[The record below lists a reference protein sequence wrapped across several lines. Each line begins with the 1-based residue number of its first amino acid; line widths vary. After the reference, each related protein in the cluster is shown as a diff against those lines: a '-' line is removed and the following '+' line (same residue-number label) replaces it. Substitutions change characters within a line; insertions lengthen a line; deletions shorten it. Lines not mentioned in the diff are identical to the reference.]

1 MFLKK
6 FFISILFFATLISI
20 SKTSADPIPIRGVV
34 EGFYGTP
41 FTNEQRVD
49 LFKFCREF
57 NFNAYIYAPKD
68 DSFHRENWR
77 VPYPQ
82 DKLDEIKIL
91 IDSAKKNNVKF
102 IFAVSPGLDLNFSD
116 DDLNFMVQKLSSVYN
131 LGCRDFAIFFDDIEN
146 KDGFA
151 QAQFLNSV
159 EKFFINAHDDIS
171 PLITVPTEYFQYNM
185 FDDDKIKS
193 YTKNFSEN
201 LSKNI
206 LVLYTGKGVAL
217 NDLSDEN
224 FSKVNKIYKNLGIWW
239 NYPVNDYMESKL
251 ALGPIDNLPK
261 NSNINAVF
269 FNPMKFYNLSK
280 ISLATGADYTNDPQN
295 YISLKSWNNSIEK
308 LIPSCAEDF
317 KMFADHSQHLKNNWA
332 NIGNS
337 DGKILKNYFDE
348 FLKNPNEKNFKKVQN
363 ELNNLLKATKNL
375 QKKLPKEFLNE
386 CKPQLE
392 QFQRILYADLTALKF
407 FKTKDKFLETKL
419 RSQLEEIKK
428 FDDTAKISN
437 DCARKFIDEVLN
449 LR

>member
-1 MFLKK
+1 MIILFLKK

-185 FDDDKIKS
+185 FDDDKIK
-193 YTKNFSEN
+193 
-201 LSKNI
+201 
-206 LVLYTGKGVAL
+206 
-217 NDLSDEN
+217 
-224 FSKVNKIYKNLGIWW
+224 
-239 NYPVNDYMESKL
+239 
-251 ALGPIDNLPK
+251 
-261 NSNINAVF
+261 
-269 FNPMKFYNLSK
+269 
-280 ISLATGADYTNDPQN
+280 
-295 YISLKSWNNSIEK
+295 
-308 LIPSCAEDF
+308 
-317 KMFADHSQHLKNNWA
+317 
-332 NIGNS
+332 
-337 DGKILKNYFDE
+337 
-348 FLKNPNEKNFKKVQN
+348 
-363 ELNNLLKATKNL
+363 
-375 QKKLPKEFLNE
+375 
-386 CKPQLE
+386 
-392 QFQRILYADLTALKF
+392 
-407 FKTKDKFLETKL
+407 
-419 RSQLEEIKK
+419 
-428 FDDTAKISN
+428 
-437 DCARKFIDEVLN
+437 
-449 LR
+449 